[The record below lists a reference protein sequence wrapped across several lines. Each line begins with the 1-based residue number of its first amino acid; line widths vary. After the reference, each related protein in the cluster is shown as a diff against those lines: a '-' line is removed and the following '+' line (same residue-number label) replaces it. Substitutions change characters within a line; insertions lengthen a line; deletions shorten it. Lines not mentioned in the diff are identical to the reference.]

1 MQSLFQII
9 QLSLGVFE
17 GILSPL
23 LSICNGVLYILTL
36 GEKEKRFL
44 LGQEVQSVL
53 AEEEREGARM
63 CRV

>member
-1 MQSLFQII
+1 MI
-9 QLSLGVFE
+9 Q

-23 LSICNGVLYILTL
+23 LSSGNGVLDILTL